1 MTRGNR
7 IGALPRGHPRLVGAL
22 HPHRLSPVTHRG
34 ILAQLGSLRLD
45 AGQFCRDPKHAVC
58 ALGRRIAQGGFV
70 QGQGLLVAG

>member
-1 MTRGNR
+1 MAHGIR

-45 AGQFCRDPKHAVC
+45 AGQFCRDRKHAFC
-58 ALGRRIAQGGFV
+58 ALGRGIAAGGYV